1 MKTKYS
7 LRFVYKATK
16 YFKPKLWI
24 KSKLYNTK
32 NISLETSFKYESN
45 GILLVTYN
53 SYYVSKIDS
62 QSFTSKSIVDLYNI
76 KTEGLPLFL

>member
-1 MKTKYS
+1 
-7 LRFVYKATK
+7 L
-16 YFKPKLWI
+16 
-24 KSKLYNTK
+24 
-32 NISLETSFKYESN
+32 LETSFKYESN

-62 QSFTSKSIVDLYNI
+62 QSFTSKSVVDLYNI